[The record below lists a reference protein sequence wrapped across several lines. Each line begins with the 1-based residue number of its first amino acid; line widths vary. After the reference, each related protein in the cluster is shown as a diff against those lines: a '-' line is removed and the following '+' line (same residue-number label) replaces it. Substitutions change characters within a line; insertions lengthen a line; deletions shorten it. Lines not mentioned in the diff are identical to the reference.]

1 MAQPDTPLPD
11 ALTDERLAI
20 APEPVMQRVLM
31 TILRTLGCAVGVLVL
46 LILTFVLLGIAPDVA
61 INGLITGA
69 LGNAADGHWYAVS
82 ETLVK
87 TCPLLLAGLSVI
99 VAWRAGMFSIGGE
112 GQLLMGALAAMILLK
127 ALPKLPPPL
136 LTLLM
141 LAAGI
146 AAGALWGGIAG
157 WLRARRNVQE
167 VISTIM
173 LNYIALYLV
182 GALVSGPLQE
192 HTHVSP
198 QTEPVPD
205 AVLFARLV
213 PPALAGGMPTRLHSG
228 LLLALLAVPVV
239 YVFLYRTPAGFGLRV
254 MGQNPEAARVARFP
268 IESLRIRAML
278 ISGALCGLAGVV
290 ELLGISARLD
300 ANFSSGWGYTAIPVA
315 LLGGL
320 DPIGTL
326 FSALFFGGLTAGCGY
341 LSRFSGVSATLIY
354 VIQAA
359 AVLSVVGA
367 RAWQSRRSG
376 TDTE

>member
-1 MAQPDTPLPD
+1 MAL
-11 ALTDERLAI
+11 
-20 APEPVMQRVLM
+20 
-31 TILRTLGCAVGVLVL
+31 LRTGGYAVGVLVL
-46 LILTFVLLGIAPDVA
+46 LIFTFMLLGIAPDVA

-69 LGNAADGHWYAVS
+69 IGNTADGHWYAVS

-87 TCPLLLAGLSVI
+87 MCPLLLTGLSVV

-112 GQLLMGALAAMILLK
+112 GQLLMGALAAITLLK
-127 ALPKLPPPL
+127 ALPHLSPPL

-141 LAAGI
+141 LAAGSG
-146 AAGALWGGIAG
+146 AGAVWGGIAG

-173 LNYIALYLV
+173 LNYIALYIV

-192 HTHVSP
+192 HAHISP
-198 QTEPVPD
+198 QTDPVPD
-205 AVLFARLV
+205 ALLFARIV
-213 PPALAGGMPTRLHSG
+213 PPALAGGMQTRLHSG
-228 LLLALLAVPVV
+228 VLLALLAVPLI
-239 YVFLYRTPAGFGLRV
+239 YAFLTRTPSGFGLRV

-268 IESLRIRAML
+268 VARLRIRAML

-320 DPIGTL
+320 APLGTL

-341 LSRFSGVSATLIY
+341 LSRFSGVSAVLVN

-376 TDTE
+376 TDAE